1 MTRTASASSTFV
13 NLTSALALVVAV
25 GGGGAYA
32 ATVAKNSVG
41 SAQVKNGA
49 IKAQDVKVGSLTGV
63 QVADGSVTGS
73 DLKDGSVTG
82 ADVDEASLRLPAT
95 PLVFEGPYT
104 HQATLSGTWTEHAR
118 VSFTLPAD
126 GLVRLEAEATLG
138 ANPAATPG
146 GGYVQT
152 LFYIDDDGQ
161 VPFKEVGAYTLWG
174 SPGPGTMLVQHPT
187 ASDVHTLKAGTYV
200 VSLHLRELGTGGHFS
215 TLQNGQIDVM
225 YFPAGAADPDV
236 ANP

>member
-1 MTRTASASSTFV
+1 MTTNRPSRTLVPAA
-13 NLTSALALVVAV
+13 ALALGLGLSCGGVAT
-25 GGGGAYA
+25 A
-32 ATVAKNSVG
+32 ASLAKNSVG

-49 IKAQDVKVGSLTGV
+49 IKAKDVKAGALTGV
-63 QVADGSVTGS
+63 QVADGSLTGG

-82 ADVDEASLRLPAT
+82 ADVDEASLDLPAV
-95 PLVFEGPYT
+95 PMVVEGPYT
-104 HQATLSGTWTEHAR
+104 HNTTLSSTWTEHTR
-118 VSFTLPAD
+118 VTFTLPAD

-152 LFYIDDDGQ
+152 LFYIDDDGEA
-161 VPFKEVGAYTLWG
+161 PFQDVGAFTLWG

-187 ASDVHTLKAGTYV
+187 ASDVHALKAGTYV

-225 YFPAGAADPDV
+225 FFPAGSADTDG